1 MNTRRRLIVAVLASP
16 VALAGCKVRTINDFP
31 VAHADIRFSNLMLGA
46 TALDVREGSTIV
58 WTAIPFEAITGSVE
72 FENKE
77 KTFTL
82 VLSGSAPVDLANVK
96 VTLAGE
102 QPYTL
107 FAYGTVEVPNALMV
121 PDTTTNP
128 GGGKFQ
134 VRIVDVAGGLPNY
147 DIYITAPTV
156 AVDEQIG
163 PNFANMSPGS
173 ASVSLR
179 FDVGIWRIRAALA
192 TSKSVVYDSGPV
204 VFGEGANTDFVLYA
218 TGAATLPQGMR
229 LDVNE
234 GGTRAQQPS
243 TVSTLK
249 FLNAAVGTG
258 SINAFID
265 GTKAIDGLAYPGASG
280 YALSTAGSHNVTIE
294 AVITPG
300 ATVASLAANLPSAR
314 ESTVLVYGLPGAVQ
328 AVLLLDDN
336 HEPASGLARVRFVN
350 GVSDGKA
357 YDIFVNDTKLVTA
370 LPAGTA
376 SAYANFSAANYTV
389 TWRDPATGAIALTL
403 ADQAFGEARVLSIGI
418 AGTSGQLASFVS
430 TDR

>member
-1 MNTRRRLIVAVLASP
+1 MNTRRRLIAAALASP
-16 VALAGCKVRTINDFP
+16 VLLAGCKVRTINDFP
-31 VAHADIRFSNLMLGA
+31 VSHARVRFTNLMLGA
-46 TALDVREGSTIV
+46 TGLDVRESDNVV
-58 WTAIPFEAITGSVE
+58 WSAIPFETVTDAVE

-77 KTFTL
+77 KTFTIA
-82 VLSGSAPVDLANVK
+82 LSGNPPVDLANVK
-96 VTLAGE
+96 TTLAGE
-102 QPYTL
+102 QPYT
-107 FAYGTVEVPNALMV
+107 FFGYGTIEVPNALMV

-147 DIYITAPTV
+147 DIYITGPLV
-156 AVDEQIG
+156 PVDEQIG

-192 TSKSVVYDSGPV
+192 TSKSVVYDSGPII
-204 VFGEGANTDFVLYA
+204 FAEGANTDFVLYA

-229 LDVNE
+229 LDVND

-243 TVSTLK
+243 TVSTVK
-249 FLNAAVGTG
+249 FLNAATGTG

-265 GTKAIDGLAYPGASG
+265 GTKAIDTLPYPGASG
-280 YALSTAGSHNVTIE
+280 YALSTTGSHAITIE
-294 AVITPG
+294 PVITPG

-328 AVLLLDDN
+328 ALLLLDDN
-336 HEPASGLARVRFVN
+336 REPASGLARVRFVN

-357 YDIFVNDTKLVTA
+357 YDIFVNDTRIVTA
-370 LPAGTA
+370 LPAAAA
-376 SAYANFSAANYTV
+376 SGYSNFSAGTYTV

-403 ADQAFGEARVLSIGI
+403 ADQAIGEARVLSVCI

>member
-1 MNTRRRLIVAVLASP
+1 
-16 VALAGCKVRTINDFP
+16 
-31 VAHADIRFSNLMLGA
+31 
-46 TALDVREGSTIV
+46 
-58 WTAIPFEAITGSVE
+58 
-72 FENKE
+72 
-77 KTFTL
+77 
-82 VLSGSAPVDLANVK
+82 VLSGTAGRDLANVK

-107 FAYGTVEVPNALMV
+107 FAYGTIEVPNALIV

-134 VRIVDVAGGLPNY
+134 VRLVDVASGLPNY
-147 DIYITAPTV
+147 DIYITAPDV

-173 ASVSLR
+173 ASTSLR

-192 TSKSVVYDSGPV
+192 QSKVVVYDSGPI

-218 TGAATLPQGMR
+218 VGAGTLPQGMR
-229 LDVNE
+229 LDVND

-243 TVSTLK
+243 TIATLK

-258 SINAFID
+258 AINTFID
-265 GTKAIDGLAYPGASG
+265 GTKAIEGLAYPGGSG
-280 YALSTAGSHNVTIE
+280 YAQSTAGSHNVTIE

-300 ATVASLAANLPSAR
+300 ATIASLAVNLPSSR

-328 AVLLLDDN
+328 AVLLTDDN
-336 HEPASGLARVRFVN
+336 RQPASGLLRVRFVN

-357 YDIFVNDTKLVTA
+357 YDVFVNDTKLVSA
-370 LPAGTA
+370 LPAATA
-376 SAYANFSAANYTV
+376 SAYSNFSAGTYTV
-389 TWRDPATGAIALTL
+389 TWRDPATGAIAVTL
-403 ADQAFGEARVLSIGI
+403 ADEAFGEGRVLSAVV
-418 AGTSGQLASFVS
+418 AGTTGQLAAFVA